1 MSTSMNNYSDLYEDA
16 VRMPAPRL
24 EVKWPIVVPVGVI
37 QQLEDVFAGKEY
49 MVPASI
55 TPLTVCRCDKQCP
68 TVKVNVTKCRN
79 FGIIPVALCR
89 FYGKSNDDDEKVK
102 LILEQVG
109 EPLIKNQE
117 LYYYAA
123 DGCFQRI

>member
-24 EVKWPIVVPVGVI
+24 EVKWPIVVPVKVI

-117 LYYYAA
+117 CDYLSAN
-123 DGCFQRI
+123 GSFMRI